1 MNTAYFNKEHF
12 QQDNISTRLSH
23 LAAHLTQ
30 IQSLTL
36 NKGEENEIV
45 SYMRQSLYFIEWTVP
60 ELAEIDIDKAAFLVD
75 LGRTVTRW
83 QHNWNKIHKSSDS
96 RTEIADIA
104 GKLSK
109 QVREMSANGLV
120 C

>member
-1 MNTAYFNKEHF
+1 M
-12 QQDNISTRLSH
+12 RG
-23 LAAHLTQ
+23 
-30 IQSLTL
+30 

-83 QHNWNKIHKSSDS
+83 QHNWNKIHNSSDS
-96 RTEIADIA
+96 RTDIADIA
-104 GKLSK
+104 GELSK
-109 QVREMSANGLV
+109 RVREISADGLV